1 MKHKAIEVQDQG
13 DCICEE
19 ELDRSTDNVIKC
31 RRPGCE
37 MQWYHLACVKL
48 QQKPC
53 NWTCEACKK
62 SDGRQG
68 GKVAWR

>member
-1 MKHKAIEVQDQG
+1 MPLSWLGVKHKAIEVQDQG

-19 ELDRSTDNVIKC
+19 ELDRSADNVIKC

-48 QQKPC
+48 QQKPH

-62 SDGRQG
+62 SDGG
-68 GKVAWR
+68 